1 LCSSVF
7 LFSSV
12 NCEDKTVSFENE
24 EDVLFSDYFLNS
36 SYQWTNLKFDD
47 KEVIIINNKSEME
60 QYITCTEAEKDIP
73 EIDFS
78 THSLLLTS
86 GGTTSGIKGFSKQL
100 IKVASNRYKL
110 NIDITLNMTTH
121 APRWIIAI
129 LTPKTPQNASVTLN
143 VSQHH

>member
-1 LCSSVF
+1 M
-7 LFSSV
+7 
-12 NCEDKTVSFENE
+12 
-24 EDVLFSDYFLNS
+24 NS